1 MSAPAREGRRG
12 VDVLRAL
19 AERAGRPLGVHLQ
32 VADRCNHACRHCYQ
46 VQGLK
51 GELDLDGV
59 RAVIDDL
66 ADVGVLTL
74 NVSGG
79 EATLRPDLVDILRH
93 ARARGFAVRLYTNAF
108 LVDDAMADALA
119 AVGLHEVHV
128 SVYSGVAAEHDAVT
142 RVPGSFARTTAGV
155 RALRARGVRVVLKCP
170 ATSLA
175 PEGAQGVAAIAEE
188 TGCAFAPSTEL
199 TPREDGALDPLAVR
213 GGEAQLARAGLLK
226 PWSPGGGDAAA
237 LRAQKLTGASCGVG
251 SSGLVVLPDGAVLPC
266 TDTPVVVG
274 RLTESPMREVLA
286 TSDALAMM
294 RELTWG
300 DVHGCRDCALLG
312 GCHRCHATALHE
324 AGDYLG
330 PYPSAC
336 ARARARYALGGGDA
350 EPAEPD
356 PSCEPGRDPK
366 VGPYRVDDGGRLV
379 PMPDRRSAEDDLRA
393 ARFPWIR
400 KAPRETLVTL
410 RVGRSGAASGASKPA
425 PAPGAVL
432 DNDASSLLLVE

>member
-1 MSAPAREGRRG
+1 MSAPTREGRRG

-59 RAVIDDL
+59 KAIIDDL
-66 ADVGVLTL
+66 ADAGVLTL

-93 ARARGFAVRLYTNAF
+93 ARARGFALRLYTNAF
-108 LVDDAMADALA
+108 LVDEAMADAIA
-119 AVGLHEVHV
+119 SVGLHEAHV

-142 RVPGSFARTTAGV
+142 RVPGSFARTLSGV

-175 PEGAQGVAAIAEE
+175 PDGAAGVAALAEE
-188 TGCAFAPSTEL
+188 TGCAFAPSAEL

-213 GGEAQLARAGLLK
+213 GDEAQLARAGLLK
-226 PWSPGGGDAAA
+226 PWSPHGADVDA
-237 LRAQKLTGASCGVG
+237 LRAKKLSGASCGVG

-274 RLTESPMREVLA
+274 RLPESSLREVLA
-286 TSDALAMM
+286 TSDALALM
-294 RELTWG
+294 RELTWA

-312 GCHRCHATALHE
+312 ACHRCHATALHE

-336 ARARARYALGGGDA
+336 ARARARFALGGGDS
-350 EPAEPD
+350 EPTAPD
-356 PSCEPGRDPK
+356 EGCAPGRDPR
-366 VGPYRVDDGGRLV
+366 VGPYRIEEGRLV
-379 PMPDRRSAEDDLRA
+379 PVPDVTTAIDDARA

-400 KAPRETLVTL
+400 KAPREKLVTL
-410 RVGRSGAASGASKPA
+410 RVGKSAAARGASKPA
-425 PAPGAVL
+425 LTPGGVL
-432 DNDASSLLLVE
+432 DNHASSLLPVE